1 MPVGAICP
9 WKLIATEFEVLHRVP
24 TRLTGRPSGATLRM
38 RMSCV
43 AVALTDIEPRLSE
56 PLTAFVGGNPIVTS
70 ESPMPASRMLVVVSG
85 SLRSPLILPESL
97 TVPAN
102 VPALRTTFWFSLASV
117 VLACTLSRSSSS
129 TLLAPAGGTRSALP
143 ARRESEIAISVT
155 SRVALVY
162 LQVRA
167 GRRCPAPGRMC
178 PRGTRILRI

>member
-70 ESPMPASRMLVVVSG
+70 ASPMPASRMVVVVSG
-85 SLRSPLILPESL
+85 SLRSPLILPKSL
-97 TVPAN
+97 TVPTN
-102 VPALRTTFWFSLASV
+102 VPALRTTFWFSPGERRARLHPVAQ
-117 VLACTLSRSSSS
+117 LEQHPLG
-129 TLLAPAGGTRSALP
+129 PAGGTRSAPP
-143 ARRESEIAISVT
+143 ARSESEIAISVT

-167 GRRCPAPGRMC
+167 GRRCPAPGRMS